1 MSAAPT
7 ILHVKIDAT
16 NRFEIIE
23 IAPGCTL
30 DEIRSVFFA
39 AAEIP
44 ESRPGVVL
52 KLVDSS
58 GCVIPIGHGIDA
70 NSKQEPYVLKVV
82 GDRLSNFSML
92 QSAIDDIAQT
102 SPPVSITDVQD
113 LKQGIQ
119 ALKKKLENVDIGVAN
134 SGKPGPNQTMPD
146 ISKPVSKP
154 IVLNDHYKRQ
164 PKYILTEETKEYLRT
179 PSFDNWAWD
188 EYELFGLFEFMFED
202 LGLISEFSIDVET
215 LRKFLIK
222 VRDSYNNNVS
232 PMKFNFSNKLLVFL
246 RALSFAKMFGILH
259 VSGVHQKLKP
269 IDKLILLLSTIGHDL
284 DHPGFNNAYQIN
296 AGTDLAIVYNDISPL
311 ENHHAAVLFTI
322 LASTETNVLA
332 SLSDAVYRDVRK
344 NVIRCILATD
354 MAKHGEIMAAFKK
367 AADGG
372 FNFDDAE
379 QKSLLLQMIV
389 KCSDISNEVRPTEV
403 SEPWVEAL
411 LNEFFTQSDT
421 EKVQGLPTAPFMD
434 RDKVTK
440 AGAQVGFIGYV
451 MIPLYELVAKVLPNM
466 DKTVI
471 APIKESLSYYKD
483 MLEKTPK

>member
-188 EYELFGLFEFMFED
+188 EYELSGLFEFMFED

-222 VRDSYNNNVS
+222 VRDSYNNN
-232 PMKFNFSNKLLVFL
+232 
-246 RALSFAKMFGILH
+246 
-259 VSGVHQKLKP
+259 
-269 IDKLILLLSTIGHDL
+269 
-284 DHPGFNNAYQIN
+284 
-296 AGTDLAIVYNDISPL
+296 
-311 ENHHAAVLFTI
+311 
-322 LASTETNVLA
+322 
-332 SLSDAVYRDVRK
+332 
-344 NVIRCILATD
+344 
-354 MAKHGEIMAAFKK
+354 
-367 AADGG
+367 
-372 FNFDDAE
+372 
-379 QKSLLLQMIV
+379 
-389 KCSDISNEVRPTEV
+389 
-403 SEPWVEAL
+403 
-411 LNEFFTQSDT
+411 
-421 EKVQGLPTAPFMD
+421 
-434 RDKVTK
+434 
-440 AGAQVGFIGYV
+440 
-451 MIPLYELVAKVLPNM
+451 
-466 DKTVI
+466 
-471 APIKESLSYYKD
+471 
-483 MLEKTPK
+483 